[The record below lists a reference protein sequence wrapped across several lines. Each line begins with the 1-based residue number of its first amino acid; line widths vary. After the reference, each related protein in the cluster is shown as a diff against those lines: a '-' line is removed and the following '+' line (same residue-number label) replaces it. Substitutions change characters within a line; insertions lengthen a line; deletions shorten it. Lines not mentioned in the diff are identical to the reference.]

1 MKTLGNMDLPKILL
15 TIVIFTLCL
24 IILQGIQTSAQTP
37 YKSGEIEKRIEQT
50 PEAFIELTALLK
62 QASTEIS
69 KLKGRLDVFESRERV
84 LQNNYREMT
93 EEMSLLRDLTQR
105 AVALKASDRKR
116 SLKIERVNRITGGR
130 PGPKDMMVSVSQ
142 YSIAWDQIDT
152 ILDKLDEITHKLSL
166 PRPKSR

>member
-37 YKSGEIEKRIEQT
+37 HKSGEIEKRIEQT
-50 PEAFIELTALLK
+50 PETFIELTALLK